1 MRLLELLSPAKNL
14 ECGISAIDHGADA
27 VYIGARKYGARAA
40 AGNSVEDIAELCRY
54 AHRYDAKVYATVN
67 TIIYDQEM
75 SDTLALCEELS
86 QAGVDALLVQD
97 MGLLTL
103 LQERQ
108 VRFRPALH
116 ASTQTDNRTAEKVKW
131 LTEQGFRRVVLARE
145 LSISEIKDI
154 HQAVPDV
161 ELEAFVHGALCVS
174 YSGQCYA
181 SHYCFGRSANR
192 GECSQVCRMPMTLR
206 DGDGNVIEQDKHLL
220 SLRDMAQLENL
231 ERLAEAGVTSFKIEG
246 RLKDADYVKN
256 VTAAYSEQLNA
267 LCRLHP
273 DKYRRAAMGRCT
285 YTFTPDIRK
294 SFNRGFT
301 TYFSDVTTL
310 PHDRRPMSSPLS
322 PKSIGEYVGT
332 VKDIR
337 GRSIIV
343 SSVEP
348 FSNGDGLCFFADERL
363 IGFRVNRAEGNRLQ
377 PLSLPAELRRGMR
390 LYRNH
395 NQAFVTLL
403 SKPSAQRKIDVTIA
417 LKKGDNNASQ
427 ATDCDNNASQATDCD
442 NNASQVSDR
451 MAVLLTITDEHGHCG
466 TARAAVEMQQP
477 RSPQEENIR
486 KQLQKLGDTPYLCRD
501 IEIQEGLPFMPS
513 SVLSTLRREATSKLM
528 MRGEGGEMRGEGG
541 EMRGKRREMRDE
553 GHTEKPLY
561 NSPELYNAANREAR
575 DFYSRQGHE
584 ADAFELHGGKT
595 LMRCRYC
602 LRYELGH
609 CLKDKRTDDW
619 REPLTLSI
627 NNDKQTFSL
636 HFDCKRCEMT
646 VRLIEENGN

>member
-40 AGNSVEDIAELCRY
+40 AGNSVEDIAALCRY

-75 SDTLALCEELS
+75 SDTLSLCEELS
-86 QAGVDALLVQD
+86 RAGVDALLVQD

-103 LQERQ
+103 LQEKQ
-108 VRFRPALH
+108 ADFRPALH

-131 LTEQGFRRVVLARE
+131 LSEQGFRRVVLARE
-145 LSISEIKDI
+145 LSIREIKDI

-206 DGDGNVIEQDKHLL
+206 DADGMIIEQDKHLL
-220 SLRDMAQLENL
+220 SLRDMAQLENM
-231 ERLAEAGVTSFKIEG
+231 ERLADAGVTSFKIEG

-256 VTAAYSEQLNA
+256 VTAAYSERLNA

-273 DKYRRAAMGRCT
+273 DKYRRASMGRCT

-301 TYFSDVTTL
+301 TYFSDVVTM
-310 PHDRRPMSSPLS
+310 PNDRRPMSSPLS

-348 FSNGDGLCFFADERL
+348 FSNGDGLCFFADDRL
-363 IGFRVNRAEGNRLQ
+363 IGFRVNKAEGNRLQ

-403 SKPSAQRKIDVTIA
+403 SKPSAQRKIDVTIT
-417 LKKGDNNASQ
+417 LKKGDNNTSQ
-427 ATDCDNNASQATDCD
+427 TA
-442 NNASQVSDR
+442 DR
-451 MAVLLTITDEHGHCG
+451 TAVLLTITDEHGHCG
-466 TARAAVEMQQP
+466 TARATVEMQQP

-513 SVLSTLRREATSKLM
+513 SVLSNLRREATSNLM
-528 MRGEGGEMRGEGG
+528 EQAESMKAEEKPGRN
-541 EMRGKRREMRDE
+541 KRETNDLAQ
-553 GHTEKPLY
+553 HPLY
-561 NSPELYNAANREAR
+561 NSPELYNAANQEAR
-575 DFYSRQGHE
+575 AFYSRQGQE

-602 LRYELGH
+602 LRHELGH
-609 CLKDKRTDDW
+609 CLKDKHTDNW

-627 NNDKQTFSL
+627 NNKQTFSL

-646 VRLIEENGN
+646 VRLIEENIN

>member
-40 AGNSVEDIAELCRY
+40 AGNSVEDIAALCRY

-103 LQERQ
+103 LREKQAD
-108 VRFRPALH
+108 FRPALH

-131 LTEQGFRRVVLARE
+131 LAEQGFRRVVLARE
-145 LSISEIKDI
+145 LSIREIKDI

-206 DGDGNVIEQDKHLL
+206 DADGMIIEQDKHLL
-220 SLRDMAQLENL
+220 SLRDMAQLENM
-231 ERLAEAGVTSFKIEG
+231 EQLADAGVTSFKIEG

-256 VTAAYSEQLNA
+256 VTAAYSERLNA

-273 DKYRRAAMGRCT
+273 DKYRRASMGRCT

-301 TYFSDVTTL
+301 TYFSDVMTL
-310 PHDRRPMSSPLS
+310 PHNRRPMSSPLS

-348 FSNGDGLCFFADERL
+348 FSNGDGLCFFADDRL
-363 IGFRVNRAEGNRLQ
+363 IGFRVNKAEGNRLQ
-377 PLSLPAELRRGMR
+377 PLSLPAELRKGMR

-395 NQAFVTLL
+395 NQSFFTLL
-403 SKPSAQRKIDVTIA
+403 SKPSAQRKIDVTIT
-417 LKKGDNNASQ
+417 LKKDDNNTSQ
-427 ATDCDNNASQATDCD
+427 TA
-442 NNASQVSDR
+442 DR
-451 MAVLLTITDEHGHCG
+451 TAVLLTITDEHGHCG
-466 TARAAVEMQQP
+466 TADTTVEMQLP
-477 RSPQEENIR
+477 RSPQEDNIR

-513 SVLSTLRREATSKLM
+513 SVLSNLRREATSNLM
-528 MRGEGGEMRGEGG
+528 EQAESMKAEEKPGRN
-541 EMRGKRREMRDE
+541 KRETNDLAQ
-553 GHTEKPLY
+553 HPLY
-561 NSPELYNAANREAR
+561 NSPELYNAANQEAR
-575 DFYSRQGHE
+575 AFYSRQGQE

-602 LRYELGH
+602 LRHELGH
-609 CLKDKRTDDW
+609 CLKDKHTDDW

-627 NNDKQTFSL
+627 NNKQTFSL

-646 VRLIEENGN
+646 VRLIEENIN

>member
-1 MRLLELLSPAKNL
+1 MRQLELLSPAKNL

-108 VRFRPALH
+108 VHFRPALH

-206 DGDGNVIEQDKHLL
+206 DADGEIIEQDKHLL

-273 DKYRRAAMGRCT
+273 DKYRRASMGRCT

-417 LKKGDNNASQ
+417 LTTDSDNTSQ
-427 ATDCDNNASQATDCD
+427 TADKQ
-442 NNASQVSDR
+442 
-451 MAVLLTITDEHGHCG
+451 AVLLTITDEHGHCG
-466 TARAAVEMQQP
+466 TAVTTVEMQQP

-513 SVLSTLRREATSKLM
+513 SVLSNLRREATGNLIEQARTVKAENKEQAVTVKAEDTKSCNHNTASALPQ
-528 MRGEGGEMRGEGG
+528 R
-541 EMRGKRREMRDE
+541 
-553 GHTEKPLY
+553 PLY
-561 NSPELYNAANREAR
+561 NSPELYNAANQEAR
-575 DFYSRQGHE
+575 DFYSRQGQE

-609 CLKDKRTDDW
+609 CLKDKRPDDW

>member
-273 DKYRRAAMGRCT
+273 ERYRRAAMGRCT

-417 LKKGDNNASQ
+417 LTTDSDNTAQ
-427 ATDCDNNASQATDCD
+427 TA
-442 NNASQVSDR
+442 DR
-451 MAVLLTITDEHGHCG
+451 TAVLLTITDEHGHCG

-513 SVLSTLRREATSKLM
+513 SVLSNLRREATGKLM
-528 MRGEGGEMRGEGG
+528 EQAGTVKAENKEQAVTVKAEDTKSCNHNTASALPQR
-541 EMRGKRREMRDE
+541 
-553 GHTEKPLY
+553 PLY

-575 DFYSRQGHE
+575 DFYSRQGQE

>member
-1 MRLLELLSPAKNL
+1 M
-14 ECGISAIDHGADA
+14 
-27 VYIGARKYGARAA
+27 
-40 AGNSVEDIAELCRY
+40 
-54 AHRYDAKVYATVN
+54 
-67 TIIYDQEM
+67 
-75 SDTLALCEELS
+75 
-86 QAGVDALLVQD
+86 
-97 MGLLTL
+97 
-103 LQERQ
+103 
-108 VRFRPALH
+108 
-116 ASTQTDNRTAEKVKW
+116 
-131 LTEQGFRRVVLARE
+131 
-145 LSISEIKDI
+145 
-154 HQAVPDV
+154 
-161 ELEAFVHGALCVS
+161 
-174 YSGQCYA
+174 
-181 SHYCFGRSANR
+181 
-192 GECSQVCRMPMTLR
+192 
-206 DGDGNVIEQDKHLL
+206 
-220 SLRDMAQLENL
+220 
-231 ERLAEAGVTSFKIEG
+231 
-246 RLKDADYVKN
+246 
-256 VTAAYSEQLNA
+256 
-267 LCRLHP
+267 
-273 DKYRRAAMGRCT
+273 
-285 YTFTPDIRK
+285 
-294 SFNRGFT
+294 
-301 TYFSDVTTL
+301 
-310 PHDRRPMSSPLS
+310 
-322 PKSIGEYVGT
+322 GT

-403 SKPSAQRKIDVTIA
+403 SKPSAQRKIDVTIT
-417 LKKGDNNASQ
+417 LKKGDNSSSQ
-427 ATDCDNNASQATDCD
+427 TADSNNKSSQTADK
-442 NNASQVSDR
+442 Q
-451 MAVLLTITDEHGHCG
+451 AVLLTITDEHGHCG
-466 TARAAVEMQQP
+466 TARATVDMQQP

-513 SVLSTLRREATSKLM
+513 SVLSTLRREATSKMM
-528 MRGEGGEMRGEGG
+528 MRGEGGEMRGE
-541 EMRGKRREMRDE
+541 RREMRDE

-575 DFYSRQGHE
+575 DFYSRQGQE

-609 CLKDKRTDDW
+609 CLKSKRTDDW

>member
-40 AGNSVEDIAELCRY
+40 AGNIVEDIATLCRY

-75 SDTLALCEELS
+75 DDTLTLCRELS
-86 QAGVDALLVQD
+86 EAGVDALLVQD

-103 LQERQ
+103 LREEQSD
-108 VRFRPALH
+108 FRPTLH
-116 ASTQTDNRTAEKVKW
+116 ASTQTDNRSAEKVKW
-131 LTEQGFRRVVLARE
+131 LAEQGFRRVVLARE
-145 LSISEIKDI
+145 LSINEIKAI

-206 DGDGNVIEQDKHLL
+206 DADGNVIEQDKHLL

-231 ERLAEAGVTSFKIEG
+231 GQLADAGVTSFKIEG

-256 VTAAYSEQLNA
+256 VTAAYSERLNA
-267 LCRLHP
+267 LCKQYP
-273 DKYRRAAMGRCT
+273 DKYRRASMGRCT

-301 TYFSDVTTL
+301 TYFADVNAL
-310 PHDRRPMSSPLS
+310 PDDRKPMSSPLS

-337 GRSIIV
+337 GRSLVV
-343 SSVEP
+343 SSVEA
-348 FSNGDGLCFFADERL
+348 FNNGDGLCFFADDRL
-363 IGFRVNRAEGNRLQ
+363 IGFRVNKAEGNRLQ
-377 PLSLPAELRRGMR
+377 PLSLPTELKRGMR

-403 SKPSAQRKIDVTIA
+403 GKPSAQRKIDVTIA
-417 LKKGDNNASQ
+417 LRTCDDSTSQ
-427 ATDCDNNASQATDCD
+427 ATDKMS
-442 NNASQVSDR
+442 VR
-451 MAVLLTITDEHGHCG
+451 LTITDEHGHCG
-466 TARAAVEMQQP
+466 TASTTVERQQP
-477 RSPQEENIR
+477 RSPQEDNIR
-486 KQLQKLGDTPYLCRD
+486 KQLQKLGDTPYQCAD
-501 IEIQEGLPFMPS
+501 IEIAEGLPFMPS
-513 SVLSTLRREATSKLM
+513 SVLSNLRREATGKLM
-528 MRGEGGEMRGEGG
+528 EQVETVKAAEMLGREQ
-541 EMRGKRREMRDE
+541 GKTNDISHR
-553 GHTEKPLY
+553 PLY
-561 NSPELYNAANREAR
+561 NSSELYNAANQEAR
-575 DFYSRQGHE
+575 EFYSRQGQD

-602 LRYELGH
+602 LRHELGH
-609 CLKDKRTDDW
+609 CLKSKRTDDW

-627 NNDKQTFSL
+627 NNKQTFTL

-646 VRLIEENGN
+646 VRLTDEDRN

>member
-40 AGNSVEDIAELCRY
+40 AGNSVEDIAKLCRY

-67 TIIYDQEM
+67 TIIYDEEM
-75 SDTLALCEELS
+75 DDTLTLCRELS
-86 QAGVDALLVQD
+86 DAGVDALLVQD

-103 LQERQ
+103 LRKEQSD
-108 VRFRPALH
+108 FRPTLH
-116 ASTQTDNRTAEKVKW
+116 ASTQTDNRSTEKVRW
-131 LTEQGFRRVVLARE
+131 LAEQGFKRVVLARE
-145 LSISEIKDI
+145 LSIGEIRDI

-206 DGDGNVIEQDKHLL
+206 DADGNVIEQDKHLL

-231 ERLAEAGVTSFKIEG
+231 GRLADAGVTSFKIEG
-246 RLKDADYVKN
+246 RLKEADYVKN
-256 VTAAYSEQLNA
+256 VTAAYSERLNA
-267 LCRLHP
+267 LCKQHP
-273 DKYRRAAMGRCT
+273 DKYRRTSMGRCT

-301 TYFSDVTTL
+301 TYFADVNAL
-310 PHDRRPMSSPLS
+310 PDDRSPMSSPLS

-337 GRSIIV
+337 GRSLIV
-343 SSVEP
+343 SSVEA
-348 FSNGDGLCFFADERL
+348 FSNGDGLCFFADDCL
-363 IGFRVNRAEGNRLQ
+363 IGFRVNKAEGNRLL
-377 PLSLPAELRRGMR
+377 PLSMPTELRRGMR

-403 SKPSAQRKIDVTIA
+403 GKPSAQRKIDVTMELRPCGSDA
-417 LKKGDNNASQ
+417 EQ
-427 ATDCDNNASQATDCD
+427 ETDK
-442 NNASQVSDR
+442 
-451 MAVLLTITDEHGHCG
+451 MAVCLTVTDEHGHCG
-466 TARAAVEMQQP
+466 TASTTVEMQQP
-477 RSPQEENIR
+477 RSPQEDNIR
-486 KQLQKLGDTPYLCRD
+486 KQLQKLGDTPYICTD
-501 IEIQEGLPFMPS
+501 IKIAEGLPFMPS
-513 SVLSTLRREATSKLM
+513 SILSNLRREATSLIMEQAETVKQEEKP
-528 MRGEGGEMRGEGG
+528 RAHQGEAT
-541 EMRGKRREMRDE
+541 DL
-553 GHTEKPLY
+553 HQQPLY
-561 NSPELYNAANREAR
+561 NSPELYNAANQEAR
-575 DFYSRQGHE
+575 EFYSQQGQDS
-584 ADAFELHGGKT
+584 DAFELHGGKT

-602 LRYELGH
+602 LRHELGH
-609 CLKDKRTDDW
+609 CLKSKRTDDW

-627 NNDKQTFSL
+627 NNKQTFML

-646 VRLIEENGN
+646 VRLTEE

>member
-1 MRLLELLSPAKNL
+1 MRQLELLSPAKNL

-108 VRFRPALH
+108 VHFRPALH

-206 DGDGNVIEQDKHLL
+206 DGDGEIIEQDKHLL

-246 RLKDADYVKN
+246 RLKDAD
-256 VTAAYSEQLNA
+256 YSEQLNA

-417 LKKGDNNASQ
+417 LTTDSSDNTSQ
-427 ATDCDNNASQATDCD
+427 TA
-442 NNASQVSDR
+442 DR
-451 MAVLLTITDEHGHCG
+451 TAVLLTITDEHGHCG
-466 TARAAVEMQQP
+466 TAVTTVEMQQP

-513 SVLSTLRREATSKLM
+513 SVLSTLRREATSKMM
-528 MRGEGGEMRGEGG
+528 MRGEGGEMRGE
-541 EMRGKRREMRDE
+541 RREMRDE

-575 DFYSRQGHE
+575 DFYSRQGQE

-609 CLKDKRTDDW
+609 CLKSKRTDDW

>member
-1 MRLLELLSPAKNL
+1 MRQLELLSPAKNL

-116 ASTQTDNRTAEKVKW
+116 ASTQTDNRTVEKVKW

-154 HQAVPDV
+154 HQAVPSV

-206 DGDGNVIEQDKHLL
+206 DGDGEIIEQDKHLL

-273 DKYRRAAMGRCT
+273 DKYRRASMGRCT

-301 TYFSDVTTL
+301 TYFSDVMTL

-417 LKKGDNNASQ
+417 LTTDSSDNTSQ
-427 ATDCDNNASQATDCD
+427 TA
-442 NNASQVSDR
+442 DR
-451 MAVLLTITDEHGHCG
+451 TAVLLTITDEHGHCG
-466 TARAAVEMQQP
+466 IAIATVEMQQP

-513 SVLSTLRREATSKLM
+513 SVLSTLRREATGKLM
-528 MRGEGGEMRGEGG
+528 KQAGTVKAENKEQAVTVKAEDTKSCNHNTASALPQR
-541 EMRGKRREMRDE
+541 
-553 GHTEKPLY
+553 PLY
-561 NSPELYNAANREAR
+561 NSPELYNAANQKAR
-575 DFYSRQGHE
+575 AFYSRQGQE

-609 CLKDKRTDDW
+609 CLKDKRPDDW

>member
-103 LQERQ
+103 LREEQ

-273 DKYRRAAMGRCT
+273 ERYRRASMGRCT

-417 LKKGDNNASQ
+417 LTTDSSDNTSQ
-427 ATDCDNNASQATDCD
+427 TA
-442 NNASQVSDR
+442 DR
-451 MAVLLTITDEHGHCG
+451 TAVLLTITDEHGHCG
-466 TARAAVEMQQP
+466 TARAAIEMQQP

-513 SVLSTLRREATSKLM
+513 SVLSNLRREATGNLIEQAGTVKAENKEQAVTVKAEDTKSCNHNTASALPQ
-528 MRGEGGEMRGEGG
+528 R
-541 EMRGKRREMRDE
+541 
-553 GHTEKPLY
+553 PLY

-575 DFYSRQGHE
+575 DFYSRQGQE

>member
-40 AGNSVEDIAELCRY
+40 AGNSVEDIAALCRY

-116 ASTQTDNRTAEKVKW
+116 ASTQTDNRTVEKVKW
-131 LTEQGFRRVVLARE
+131 LAEQGFRRVVLARE

-403 SKPSAQRKIDVTIA
+403 SKPSAQRKIDVTIT

-427 ATDCDNNASQATDCD
+427 ATDCDNNASQTA
-442 NNASQVSDR
+442 DR

-513 SVLSTLRREATSKLM
+513 SVLSNLRREATGNLM
-528 MRGEGGEMRGEGG
+528 EQAGTVKAENKEQAVTVKAEDT
-541 EMRGKRREMRDE
+541 KSCN
-553 GHTEKPLY
+553 HNTASALPQLPLY
-561 NSPELYNAANREAR
+561 NSPELYNAANQEAR
-575 DFYSRQGHE
+575 DFYSRQGQE

-609 CLKDKRTDDW
+609 CLKSKRPDDW

>member
-103 LQERQ
+103 LREEQ

-116 ASTQTDNRTAEKVKW
+116 ASTQTDNRTVEKVKW
-131 LTEQGFRRVVLARE
+131 LKDQGFRRVVLARE

-206 DGDGNVIEQDKHLL
+206 DGDGEIIEQDKHLL

-273 DKYRRAAMGRCT
+273 ERYRRASMGRCT

-417 LKKGDNNASQ
+417 LTTDSDNTSQ
-427 ATDCDNNASQATDCD
+427 TA
-442 NNASQVSDR
+442 DR
-451 MAVLLTITDEHGHCG
+451 TAVLLTITDEHGHCG
-466 TARAAVEMQQP
+466 TAVTTVEMQQP

-513 SVLSTLRREATSKLM
+513 SVLSNLRREATGKLM
-528 MRGEGGEMRGEGG
+528 EQAGIVKAENKEQAVTVKAEDTKSCNHNTASALPQR
-541 EMRGKRREMRDE
+541 
-553 GHTEKPLY
+553 PLY
-561 NSPELYNAANREAR
+561 NSPELYNAANQEAR
-575 DFYSRQGHE
+575 DFYSRQGQE

-609 CLKDKRTDDW
+609 CLKDKRPDDW

>member
-103 LQERQ
+103 LRERQ
-108 VRFRPALH
+108 LSFRPALH

-206 DGDGNVIEQDKHLL
+206 DADGEIIEQDKHLL

-246 RLKDADYVKN
+246 RLKEADYVKN

-403 SKPSAQRKIDVTIA
+403 SKPSAQRKIDVTIT
-417 LKKGDNNASQ
+417 LKKDSNSSSQTADSNNKSSQ
-427 ATDCDNNASQATDCD
+427 TADKQ
-442 NNASQVSDR
+442 
-451 MAVLLTITDEHGHCG
+451 AVLLTITDEHGHSG
-466 TARAAVEMQQP
+466 TAVTTVEMQQP

-486 KQLQKLGDTPYLCRD
+486 KQLQKLGDTPYQCHD

-513 SVLSTLRREATSKLM
+513 SVLSTLRREATGKLM

-575 DFYSRQGHE
+575 DFYSRQGQE

-609 CLKDKRTDDW
+609 CLKDKRPDDW

>member
-1 MRLLELLSPAKNL
+1 MRQLELLSPAKNL

-103 LQERQ
+103 LREEQL
-108 VRFRPALH
+108 RFRPALH

-131 LTEQGFRRVVLARE
+131 LKDQGFRRVVLARE

-273 DKYRRAAMGRCT
+273 ERYRRASMGRCT

-417 LKKGDNNASQ
+417 LTTDSDNTLQTA
-427 ATDCDNNASQATDCD
+427 
-442 NNASQVSDR
+442 DR
-451 MAVLLTITDEHGHCG
+451 TAVLLTITDEHGHCG

-513 SVLSTLRREATSKLM
+513 SVLSTLRREATGKLM
-528 MRGEGGEMRGEGG
+528 MRGEGGEMMGERG

-561 NSPELYNAANREAR
+561 NSPELYNAANQEAR
-575 DFYSRQGHE
+575 DFYSRQGQE

-609 CLKDKRTDDW
+609 CLKDKRPDDW

-646 VRLIEENGN
+646 VKLIEENGN

>member
-1 MRLLELLSPAKNL
+1 VRLLELLSPAKNL

-40 AGNSVEDIAELCRY
+40 AGNSIEDIAELCRY

-108 VRFRPALH
+108 VHFRPALH

-131 LTEQGFRRVVLARE
+131 LKDQGFRRVVLARE

-417 LKKGDNNASQ
+417 LTTDSDNTSQ
-427 ATDCDNNASQATDCD
+427 TA
-442 NNASQVSDR
+442 DR
-451 MAVLLTITDEHGHCG
+451 TAVLLTITDEHGHCG

-513 SVLSTLRREATSKLM
+513 SVLSTLRREATGNLIEQAETVKAENKEQAVTVKAEDTKSCNHNTASALPQ
-528 MRGEGGEMRGEGG
+528 R
-541 EMRGKRREMRDE
+541 
-553 GHTEKPLY
+553 PLY

-575 DFYSRQGHE
+575 DFYSRQGQE

>member
-1 MRLLELLSPAKNL
+1 MRQLELLSPAKNL

-103 LQERQ
+103 LREEQL
-108 VRFRPALH
+108 RFRPALH
-116 ASTQTDNRTAEKVKW
+116 ASTQTDNRTVEKVKW
-131 LTEQGFRRVVLARE
+131 LAEQGFRRVVLARE

-273 DKYRRAAMGRCT
+273 ERYRRASMGRCT

-417 LKKGDNNASQ
+417 LTTDSDNTLQTA
-427 ATDCDNNASQATDCD
+427 
-442 NNASQVSDR
+442 DR
-451 MAVLLTITDEHGHCG
+451 TAVLLTITDEHGHCG

-513 SVLSTLRREATSKLM
+513 SVLSTLRREATGKLM
-528 MRGEGGEMRGEGG
+528 MRGEGGEMMGERG

-561 NSPELYNAANREAR
+561 NSPELYNAANQEAR
-575 DFYSRQGHE
+575 DFYSRQGQE

-609 CLKDKRTDDW
+609 CLKDKRPDDW

-646 VRLIEENGN
+646 VKLIEENGN